1 IRFTRTPG
9 ASANWGNLTI
19 GGAAGSPE
27 TRLAHVHFEFNAAS
41 TGTPCLQV
49 SAGTVYFDH
58 LTFGNTGAPYI
69 HVDGASF
76 IIRDCVFP
84 APSAAFEPVHGT
96 GGVKS
101 GGRGIFLRNF
111 FGTPNGYNDVV
122 DFTGGNRPAPIVQ
135 FINNVFA
142 GASDDQLDLDGTD
155 AWVEGNIFLHSHK
168 NGSPDSSSAV
178 SGGNDSGNTS
188 EITIIGNIFYDCDQ
202 AATGKQGNFYTLINN
217 TIVHQT
223 HQGGLDTDGAVVN
236 LADAGTTEGAGM
248 YLEGN
253 IIYDAE
259 KLARNLTA
267 ATVTFT
273 NNIMQLPWTG
283 PGGGNSSADPLFK
296 YIPQLSQTDF
306 ASWEEAQVM
315 RDWFSLL
322 PGSPAR
328 GTGPN

>member
-27 TRLAHVHFEFNAAS
+27 TRLAHVHFEFNANS
-41 TGTPCLQV
+41 PGTPCIQV

-142 GASDDQLDLDGTD
+142 GASDDMLDLDGTD
-155 AWVEGNIFLHSHK
+155 AWVEGNIFLHCHK

-178 SGGNDSGNTS
+178 SGGDDSGNTS
-188 EITIIGNIFYDCDQ
+188 EVTVIGNIFFDCDQ
-202 AATGKQGNFYTLINN
+202 AATAKQGNFFTLLNN
-217 TIVHQT
+217 TIVHT
-223 HQGGLDTDGAVVN
+223 TKTGGLDTASGVVN
-236 LADAGTTEGAGM
+236 VRDLDPGPPTTFGAGF

-253 IIYDAE
+253 IIVDAE
-259 KLARNLTA
+259 QLVRNYDPTQTA
-267 ATVTFT
+267 VTFT
-273 NNIMQLPWTG
+273 NNLMALPWAG
-283 PGGGNSSADPLFK
+283 PGGGNSTADPFL
-296 YIPQLSQTDF
+296 T
-306 ASWEEAQVM
+306 
-315 RDWFSLL
+315 
-322 PGSPAR
+322 
-328 GTGPN
+328 